1 MVDHLNTLNNF
12 LYSKCIYY
20 NNTNPNGDV
29 MKLNK
34 MVLSDVHTYLL
45 NNSKNINN
53 FNNNNQKHVKIN
65 DEKYKIHE
73 NDFKS
78 YDDKP
83 RENIS
88 FEKPM
93 DNPIL
98 DMKTTLANAQKMRDN
113 QLYNITG
120 NYTETDQMNAKKWLN
135 VKNGN
140 SEDYS
145 KGPPL
150 KIGNMLNNNESNMLN
165 ESDILNDSDMLNKGQ
180 KNINNS
186 KTNDI
191 INNNSI
197 NNFLSKLKTTD
208 INNDINLIKN
218 NNIGNNNE
226 PNNIDMDIL
235 YKINNKLDIILE
247 RIKNIETNNKKE
259 LENVFMSIDSEN
271 ENENENVNGDEN
283 I

>member
-1 MVDHLNTLNNF
+1 MSILSVENQNLLTELINNIKNQMNINIDNNTLNNF

-34 MVLSDVHTYLL
+34 MILSDVHTYLL

-65 DEKYKIHE
+65 DEKYNIHE

-78 YDDKP
+78 YDNKP
-83 RENIS
+83 KENIS

-98 DMKTTLANAQKMRDN
+98 DMKNTLANAQKMRDN

-135 VKNGN
+135 VNNKKK
-140 SEDYS
+140 EDYS

-150 KIGNMLNNNESNMLN
+150 KIGNMINNNEVNNSEMLN
-165 ESDILNDSDMLNKGQ
+165 NEQI
-180 KNINNS
+180 NINNS

-191 INNNSI
+191 INWNPI
-197 NNFLSKLKTTD
+197 NGRYSRSVSWTYQDCGTDYDTT
-208 INNDINLIKN
+208 IC
-218 NNIGNNNE
+218 
-226 PNNIDMDIL
+226 
-235 YKINNKLDIILE
+235 
-247 RIKNIETNNKKE
+247 
-259 LENVFMSIDSEN
+259 
-271 ENENENVNGDEN
+271 
-283 I
+283 